1 MERPIMKSRLS
12 SPSKIPKTW
21 AGLAK
26 RLPLRPIRDDVGYR
40 NAQEVIDALVV
51 FDERTRDQEDYLDSL
66 TTLFDSYEQQ
76 RYPMA
81 VSKMSPLE
89 ALKFLL
95 EEHGMS
101 GSDLGHLLGQRTL
114 GPAILRG
121 ERQLS
126 KNQIRKLSSHFA
138 VSAEVFL

>member
-1 MERPIMKSRLS
+1 MKSRLS
-12 SPSKIPKTW
+12 SSSKIPKTW
-21 AGLAK
+21 SGLAK
-26 RLPLRPIRDDVGYR
+26 LLPLRPIRDEVGYQ
-40 NAQEVIDALVV
+40 NAQEVIDALAVL
-51 FDERTRDQEDYLDSL
+51 DHRSQDQEDYLDSL

-81 VSKMSPLE
+81 LSKMSPLQ

-95 EEHGMS
+95 EEHDLS
-101 GSDLGHLLGQRTL
+101 GSDLGRLLGQRTL

-126 KNQIRKLSSHFA
+126 KNQIRKLSDHFA